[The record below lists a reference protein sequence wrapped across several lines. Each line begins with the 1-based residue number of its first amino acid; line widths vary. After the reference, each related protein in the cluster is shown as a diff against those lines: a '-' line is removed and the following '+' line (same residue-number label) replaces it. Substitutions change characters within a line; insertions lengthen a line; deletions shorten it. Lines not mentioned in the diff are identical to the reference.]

1 MLGRQSLA
9 TLGGS
14 ETYALTVA
22 RELERLGHD
31 VTLVAEELGV
41 GAAVAGGRGIRVARL
56 DEAPSELRRR
66 DRA

>member
-1 MLGRQSLA
+1 MKVVLGRQSLA
-9 TLGGS
+9 ALGGS

-41 GAAVAGGRGIRVARL
+41 AAAAAGDRGIRVTRL
-56 DEAPSELRRR
+56 DEAPS
-66 DRA
+66 DV

>member
-14 ETYALTVA
+14 ATYALTVA

-31 VTLVAEELGV
+31 VTLVAEELALRPPLRAPEGFASRASTRHRVGV
-41 GAAVAGGRGIRVARL
+41 T
-56 DEAPSELRRR
+56 P
-66 DRA
+66 